1 MIHIRSPTHLN
12 TPPQSG
18 GTISNSIIFRAVM
31 VSCRKVIITRSD
43 EIGKEKIMASLIVR
57 MLIELLSV
65 IPYSKYYLN
74 SVSVRFR
81 YLNGAKTDQIAGY
94 VYTVTNTETFDQIHV
109 LVEQDKP
116 LITSEA
122 LTELQQ
128 EGKKVF
134 VEFDN
139 AVIKPYYS
147 ERTKSLEDSI
157 KADAVRRVTDK

>member
-1 MIHIRSPTHLN
+1 MP
-12 TPPQSG
+12 
-18 GTISNSIIFRAVM
+18 
-31 VSCRKVIITRSD
+31 
-43 EIGKEKIMASLIVR
+43 SLVLK
-57 MLIELLSV
+57 MLIQLLSV
-65 IPYSKYYLN
+65 IPYPKYYLN

-81 YLNGAKTDQIAGY
+81 YLNGQKTDQIAGY

-116 LITSEA
+116 LITPETLA
-122 LTELQQ
+122 EFQQ

-147 ERTKSLEDSI
+147 ERTKSIEDSI

>member
-1 MIHIRSPTHLN
+1 
-12 TPPQSG
+12 
-18 GTISNSIIFRAVM
+18 
-31 VSCRKVIITRSD
+31 
-43 EIGKEKIMASLIVR
+43 MASIVIK

-65 IPYSKYYLN
+65 IPYPVYYLN

-81 YLNGAKTDQIAGY
+81 YMNGQKTDQVAGY

-116 LITSEA
+116 LITPET
-122 LTELQQ
+122 LMELQQ

-139 AVIKPYYS
+139 AVVKPYYS
-147 ERTKSLEDSI
+147 ERTKAIEDSI
-157 KADAVRRVTDK
+157 KADSIRRVADK

>member
-1 MIHIRSPTHLN
+1 
-12 TPPQSG
+12 
-18 GTISNSIIFRAVM
+18 
-31 VSCRKVIITRSD
+31 
-43 EIGKEKIMASLIVR
+43 MASLIVR

-65 IPYSKYYLN
+65 IPYTKYYLN
-74 SVSVRFR
+74 SISVRFR
-81 YLNGAKTDQIAGY
+81 YLNGQKTAQVAGY

-116 LITSEA
+116 LITPEA

-147 ERTKSLEDSI
+147 ERTKSIEDSI